1 MPLDPFVVNVNVN
14 GPSVEIACA
23 PHSTDVNAVQEQLL

>member
-1 MPLDPFVVNVNVN
+1 MPLDPFVVNVN